1 MGTMVINSDTA
12 WKIFTTVLGVLIVP
26 LVAWVW
32 NVNVE
37 VTQLRNDLGDL
48 EGIVADLD
56 RQVEK
61 QEETSRTLIGVE
73 RDVQHIREILDRIEV
88 LVTQ

>member
-1 MGTMVINSDTA
+1 MVINSDTA

-48 EGIVADLD
+48 EGVVADLD

>member
-1 MGTMVINSDTA
+1 MVINSDTA